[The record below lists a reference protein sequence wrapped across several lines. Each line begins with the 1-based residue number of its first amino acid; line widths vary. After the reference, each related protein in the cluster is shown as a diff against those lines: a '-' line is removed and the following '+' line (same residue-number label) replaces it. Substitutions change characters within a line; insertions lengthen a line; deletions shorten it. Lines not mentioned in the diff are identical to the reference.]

1 MATRLTVTAKG
12 QVTLRRELLRH
23 LGLSTGDRIIVDLLP
38 DGRAEIRAAKG
49 DGEIDGFFGCLT
61 AVRSADPDA
70 DQADLSSDKP
80 PGTEP

>member
-38 DGRAEIRAAKG
+38 EGRAEIRAAKG
-49 DGEIDGFFGCLT
+49 DGEIDGFFGCLPP
-61 AVRSADPDA
+61 RPSAAPAA
-70 DQADLSSDKP
+70 DQTAPDSGDR